1 MSERPD
7 ASREQEDEV
16 PNEEELIEGVSHAI
30 SLAIRGL
37 HERGIA
43 TNHLIDGRLVRVHP
57 DGRHEDLGPL
67 DSL

>member
-7 ASREQEDEV
+7 APRDESEL
-16 PNEEELIEGVSHAI
+16 PNEEELIEGVSQAI
-30 SLAIRGL
+30 STAIRGL

-57 DGRHEDLGPL
+57 DGHREDLGPL
-67 DSL
+67 ESL

>member
-1 MSERPD
+1 MDERSD
-7 ASREQEDEV
+7 ATREEPEL

-30 SLAIRGL
+30 STAIRGL

-57 DGRHEDLGPL
+57 DGRREDLGPL
-67 DSL
+67 ESL